1 MKIGIIG
8 SGVSGVVAAEL
19 LQTNHEVTLIESL
32 AQIGGHTHT
41 ITINEDYKTQDID
54 TGFIVFNQLTYPNFL
69 KFLNR
74 LNTGFQA
81 SEMSFSVKSE
91 ASGLEYNGTSLNT
104 LFAQRKNI
112 FNLSFHKMLRE
123 ILRFNEETKKYVHQ
137 RKAGITLGQFLKE
150 GDFSESFTTNYLYPM
165 TAAIWSANPQELND
179 FPFTFLANFFENHKM
194 LDLKDRPIWQVVKG
208 GSHSYL
214 KAFEKGFNGKIKLS
228 CPVKGVWREGD
239 KVIIEGD
246 QYKEM
251 FDEVIIATH
260 SDQALKLLSKP
271 TDLEKEIL
279 SSFLWQ
285 KNIATLHT
293 DENIMPMNKRA
304 WASWNY
310 YLSSKQQTQACVT
323 YYMNRLQSLNSK
335 NNYFVS
341 LNASEYLDPK
351 KTIKSITYYHPVYNE
366 LSFQNQYRHSEISG
380 INKIHY
386 CGAYWGYG
394 FHEDGV
400 KSALKVCKH
409 WGVNL

>member
-8 SGVSGVVAAEL
+8 SGISGIVAAEM
-19 LQTNHEVTLIESL
+19 LQNHHEITLFEAA
-32 AQIGGHTHT
+32 AQMGGHTHT
-41 ITINEDYKTQDID
+41 VTINEENQSYAID
-54 TGFIVFNQLTYPNFL
+54 TGFIVFNLLTYPNFH

-74 LNTGFQA
+74 LNTSYQA

-91 ASGLEYNGTSLNT
+91 STGLEYNGTSLNT

-123 ILRFNEETKKYVHQ
+123 IIRFNEETKKYVQQ
-137 RKAGITLGQFLKE
+137 RRAGLTLGQFLNQ
-150 GDFSESFTTNYLYPM
+150 GGFSETFTTNYLYPM
-165 TAAIWSANPQELND
+165 TAAIWSANPQELNE

-194 LDLKDRPIWQVVKG
+194 LDWNNRPVWQVVKG

-214 KAFEKGFNGKIKLS
+214 KAFEKGFKGKIKLS
-228 CPVKGVWREGD
+228 CPVKSVNRVGD
-239 KVIIEGD
+239 KVIIETE
-246 QYKEM
+246 QSNEE
-251 FDEVIIATH
+251 FDEVVIATH

-271 TDLEKEIL
+271 TNLEKEIL

-285 KNIATLHT
+285 KNVATLHT
-293 DENIMPMNKRA
+293 DVNIMPVNKRA

-310 YLSSKQQTQACVT
+310 FLSSKQQTQACVT

-341 LNASEYLDPK
+341 LNASEYIDPK
-351 KTIKSITYYHPVYNE
+351 KIIKSIIYHHPVYNE
-366 LSFQNQYRHSEISG
+366 ISFQNQYRHSEISG
-380 INKIHY
+380 KNKIHY

-400 KSALKVCKH
+400 KSALKVVKH
-409 WGVNL
+409 WGINI